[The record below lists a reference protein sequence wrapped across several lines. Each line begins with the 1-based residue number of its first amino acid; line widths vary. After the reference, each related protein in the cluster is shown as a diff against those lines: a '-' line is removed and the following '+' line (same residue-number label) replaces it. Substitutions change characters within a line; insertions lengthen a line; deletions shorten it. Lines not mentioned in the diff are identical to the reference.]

1 MGAEFRYHYKISLH
15 HMVIMKCDAM
25 RKPTDSSDAF
35 TGLEA
40 AIVLIAFVVVAAV
53 FSYVVLGAGFF
64 TAQKS
69 QETVYKSVEQATS
82 NIQLVGNVYGLASSP
97 SSGINSI
104 EFTIALTPGAPT
116 ADLTKMTVVFS
127 SDTVAPV
134 TYYYGGIVA
143 DTTHFSAVKTG
154 TTTAVPAMQQND
166 QIMVQINLGS
176 PITENKRYN
185 LEIRPIAGSAYT
197 LSRMT
202 GATISTTNVL

>member
-1 MGAEFRYHYKISLH
+1 
-15 HMVIMKCDAM
+15 MKNLY
-25 RKPTDSSDAF
+25 SEDAF

-127 SDTVAPV
+127 SDTVSPI
-134 TYYYGGIVA
+134 TYYYGGAVA
-143 DTTHFSAVKTG
+143 DATHFSAVKTG
-154 TTTAVPAMQQND
+154 TTTATPAMLQND
-166 QIMVQINLGS
+166 QIMIQINLGS
-176 PITENKRYN
+176 AALTENKRYN